1 MEQQE
6 RYYNYMLRNMRE
18 EDKKVGKENAMSNAK
33 RMIWVTFPRKVF
45 QYPVVLEDPLATG
58 DEYDVFF

>member
-33 RMIWVTFPRKVF
+33 RMILTDARKVS
-45 QYPVVLEDPLATG
+45 QHPKG
-58 DEYDVFF
+58 S

>member
-45 QYPVVLEDPLATG
+45 QYPAVLKIPFG
-58 DEYDVFF
+58 NRRRV